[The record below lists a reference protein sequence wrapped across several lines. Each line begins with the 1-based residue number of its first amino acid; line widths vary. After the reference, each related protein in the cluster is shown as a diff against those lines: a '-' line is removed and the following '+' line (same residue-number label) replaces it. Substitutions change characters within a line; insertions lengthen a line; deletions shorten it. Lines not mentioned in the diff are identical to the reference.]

1 MRGKLDIIGVLV
13 LLLVT
18 GLAGGITRD
27 VLIGALP
34 PDAIKDW

>member
-1 MRGKLDIIGVLV
+1 MREKLDFIGVLARS
-13 LLLVT
+13 LVT
-18 GLAGGITRD
+18 GLAGGIIRD